1 MLNLH
6 VQLKD
11 KCGNEIKIR
20 LLSMLATLFF
30 FFFFFFCFFFCTV
43 SLPVAVFVFLI
54 PFHCFTTETNGKL
67 WLSLCNMIHS
77 SRISS
82 EGEAMTMQ

>member
-20 LLSMLATLFF
+20 LLSMLATLALVVLFF
-30 FFFFFFCFFFCTV
+30 FFYTL

-54 PFHCFTTETNGKL
+54 PFHCFITEMNGKL

-82 EGEAMTMQ
+82 EGKAMTMQ